1 MTLSLEEEIFISSG
15 LLTENYD
22 PEAELEE
29 GDEHLTPEE
38 RKVDLKDAQEQY
50 LTVRGRLSKLS
61 WEDAKWEVGS
71 DVPSDKSLR
80 VRAIFA
86 SVRKSRQ
93 EIGSGTGNDPEK
105 IVEGLPIAYALGDV
119 RVYAEPKMMGPG
131 DSFKRI
137 TINRVSP
144 ASSHEP
150 MTREVYVEE
159 IGDEIR
165 FQLRVECEGCSKP
178 VEHDAEE
185 CPFCG
190 FDLLGGEDPEDLEE
204 KGTDGPPGPKPEG
217 TSPAAATTTSSP
229 VSTA

>member
-15 LLTENYD
+15 LLTDNYD

-38 RKVDLKDAQEQY
+38 RKQDLKDAQEQY
-50 LTVRGRLSKLS
+50 LTVRGRLAKLS
-61 WEDAKWEVGS
+61 WEDAKWEVGG
-71 DVPSDKSLR
+71 DVPSDKSLKI
-80 VRAIFA
+80 RAIFA
-86 SVRKSRQ
+86 SIRKSRQ
-93 EIGSGTGNDPEK
+93 EVGSGTSADPEK
-105 IVEGLPIAYALGDV
+105 IIDGLPIAYALGDV
-119 RVYAEPKMMGPG
+119 RIYAEPKMNGPG

-150 MTREVYVEE
+150 MTREVFVEE
-159 IGDEIR
+159 IADEIR

-185 CPFCG
+185 CPHCG
-190 FDLLGGEDPEDLEE
+190 FDLLGGGDDDGLEGE
-204 KGTDGPPGPKPEG
+204 EGETGPGTVIDTTGET
-217 TSPAAATTTSSP
+217 TSPAP
-229 VSTA
+229 TA